1 MDRTISVLKNI
12 APVVGDTKEFSE
24 IAKALNPELE
34 LLWHNI
40 GVVLN
45 EWFLETMS
53 EFGISRIE
61 KSLGIKPL
69 DTDTLE
75 DRRFRLKARYNQD
88 TPYTYRTL
96 YNMLDN
102 LCNGDFSLFLD
113 EYKIDIKVGPGA
125 KKQFVEVQKLVERVV
140 PANIAIAI
148 DILYNTY
155 EVVKNFTHAQLMA
168 YTHKQI
174 RDEVMTSTYRGG
186 L

>member
-1 MDRTISVLKNI
+1 
-12 APVVGDTKEFSE
+12 
-24 IAKALNPELE
+24 
-34 LLWHNI
+34 
-40 GVVLN
+40 
-45 EWFLETMS
+45 
-53 EFGISRIE
+53 
-61 KSLGIKPL
+61 
-69 DTDTLE
+69 
-75 DRRFRLKARYNQD
+75 
-88 TPYTYRTL
+88 
-96 YNMLDN
+96 MLDN

-113 EYKIDIKVGPGA
+113 EYKIDIKVGLGA